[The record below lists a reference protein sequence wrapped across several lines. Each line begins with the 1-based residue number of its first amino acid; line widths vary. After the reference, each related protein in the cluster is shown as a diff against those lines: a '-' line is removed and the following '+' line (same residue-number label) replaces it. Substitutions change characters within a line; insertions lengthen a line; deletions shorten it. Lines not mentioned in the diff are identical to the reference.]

1 MAVFIKRKK
10 FIALEEN
17 RNEIDYLYK
26 SFSKELKKIILELK
40 NIDYQINFFGVTDE
54 LLEEKKEII
63 VLINWLKEEIEDL
76 SKFRLKNH

>member
-1 MAVFIKRKK
+1 LAVFIKRKK

>member
-10 FIALEEN
+10 ILALEEN
-17 RNEIDYLYK
+17 RSEIDYLYN
-26 SFSKELKKIILELK
+26 SFSEELKKIILELK